1 MPFTHDLRTNLQFR
15 PINWLVHYSHRL
27 RCERFKYVLNVETL
41 AYGPVRGSSRG
52 IDQTRAV
59 YSPRRLRFSLSHLTL
74 LHHSPPA
81 FIELAAQA
89 GYDFVGL
96 RVIPL
101 NLPGEP
107 IHPLVSDARLRRQ
120 TKIALRNTGVGV
132 LDVEL
137 ARILPDNDVSRYLP
151 ALECAAELGARH
163 VLSSAWC
170 SDRSF
175 VQDQFCAL
183 CELVRPLGLT
193 VDFEF
198 VTFAA
203 YATLQHAVDLVRS
216 AACTNAGLA
225 VDTLHFDRSGHR
237 PEELDAVP
245 RDWFHYAQ
253 ICDGPFEYS
262 TDESELKAVAREGRW
277 YVGEGGVGV
286 AQILSHLPDIP
297 YSIELPNARRTAIL
311 GDELFARRCLVT
323 ARQSLEGQLQKHG
336 AAF

>member
-1 MPFTHDLRTNLQFR
+1 MAAATH
-15 PINWLVHYSHRL
+15 
-27 RCERFKYVLNVETL
+27 YVLTPDALSHGLKQGGSL
-41 AYGPVRGSSRG
+41 AHARASYSR
-52 IDQTRAV
+52 
-59 YSPRRLRFSLSHLTL
+59 PRLQFSLSHLTL
-74 LHHSPPA
+74 LRYSPPVL
-81 FIELAAQA
+81 IELAAEA

-96 RVIPL
+96 RIIPL

-107 IHPLVSDARLRRQ
+107 IHPLVTDAVLRRQ
-120 TKIALRNTGVGV
+120 TRLALRNTGLEI

-137 ARILPDNDVSRYLP
+137 ARILPNNDVSRYRP

-170 SDRSF
+170 GDRHF
-175 VQDQFCAL
+175 VQDQFSAL
-183 CELVRPLGLT
+183 CELTRPLGLT

-203 YATLQHAVDLVRS
+203 YATLNDAVELLRS
-216 AACTNAGLA
+216 TLCPNAGLA
-225 VDTLHFDRSGHR
+225 IDTLHFARSGHR
-237 PEELDAVP
+237 PEQLDGLP

-262 TDESELKAVAREGRW
+262 MEETELKSVAREGRW

-286 AQILSHLPDIP
+286 PQILSRLPDVP
-297 YSIELPNARRTAIL
+297 YSVELPNARRTVLL

-323 ARQSLEGQLQKHG
+323 ARQCLEGQLQKHRVG
-336 AAF
+336 V

>member
-1 MPFTHDLRTNLQFR
+1 MTDAQICNSALLTGWYIKPDAARAIQ
-15 PINWLVHYSHRL
+15 
-27 RCERFKYVLNVETL
+27 YVLIPETPPP
-41 AYGPVRGSSRG
+41 GPRRGGSPAISH
-52 IDQTRAV
+52 TRV
-59 YSPRRLRFSLSHLTL
+59 PYSPRRPRFSLSHLTL
-74 LHHSPPA
+74 LRHSPPA
-81 FIELAAQA
+81 LIELAAQA

-107 IHPLVSDARLRRQ
+107 IHPLVSDAALRRQ
-120 TKIALRNTGVGV
+120 TRLALRNTGLEI

-137 ARILPDNDVSRYLP
+137 ARILPNNDVSRYLP
-151 ALECAAELGARH
+151 ALECAAQLGARH

-170 SDRSF
+170 TDRNF
-175 VQDQFCAL
+175 VHDQFCAL

-203 YATLQHAVDLVRS
+203 YATLEDAIDLLRR
-216 AACTNAGLA
+216 AACPNAGLA
-225 VDTLHFDRSGHR
+225 VDTLHFARSGNR

-245 RDWFHYAQ
+245 RDWLHYAQ

-262 TDESELKAVAREGRW
+262 MEEADLKAVAREGRW

-286 AQILSHLPDIP
+286 AQILGRLPDIP
-297 YSIELPNARRTAIL
+297 YSIELPNARRTAVL

-323 ARQSLEGQLQKHG
+323 ARQCLEDQLHKHRAG
-336 AAF
+336 S

>member
-1 MPFTHDLRTNLQFR
+1 MLSAEGPSPGQRQGGSQSATYARSLCSGRR
-15 PINWLVHYSHRL
+15 P
-27 RCERFKYVLNVETL
+27 
-41 AYGPVRGSSRG
+41 
-52 IDQTRAV
+52 
-59 YSPRRLRFSLSHLTL
+59 RFSLSHLTL
-74 LHHSPPA
+74 LRHSPPA
-81 FIELAAQA
+81 LIELAAEA

-107 IHPLVSDARLRRQ
+107 IHPLTTDAALRRQ
-120 TKIALRNTGVGV
+120 TRLALRNTGLEI

-137 ARILPDNDVSRYLP
+137 ARILPNSDVSRYLP

-170 SDRSF
+170 ADRNF

-203 YATLQHAVDLVRS
+203 YATLADAIELLRS
-216 AACTNAGLA
+216 AACPNAGLA
-225 VDTLHFDRSGHR
+225 VDTLHFARSGHR

-245 RDWFHYAQ
+245 REWLHYAQ
-253 ICDGPFEYS
+253 ICDGPFEYY
-262 TDESELKAVAREGRW
+262 TEEAALKAVAREGRW

-286 AQILSHLPDIP
+286 AQILSRLPDIP
-297 YSIELPNARRTAIL
+297 YSIELPNARRTAVL

-323 ARQSLEGQLQKHG
+323 ARQCLEDQLKEHRAG
-336 AAF
+336 S